1 MTQQSHKKSVG
12 PISTSVLH
20 CGSDTQL
27 SLLFEPEWLWQLTIH
42 GWGWALKQNSPIP
55 LQKLLQQCLLLT
67 PVFSSEP
74 QHQPDGEH
82 LGPGSLP
89 LLDED
94 AKQVWWGWEHQVLQG
109 LIGRCNVQEPSVFF
123 ASKEALAEKGV
134 SQVANNVTYGEKK
147 KSSLL
152 HWIDAVSRTSGV
164 FRGRKKKSTLNSL
177 CFLEQ

>member
-55 LQKLLQQCLLLT
+55 LQKLLQQRLLLT

-82 LGPGSLP
+82 LGPRSLP

-94 AKQVWWGWEHQVLQG
+94 AKQVRWGWEHQVLQG

-147 KSSLL
+147 RAHYFTGLMLYQERQESF
-152 HWIDAVSRTSGV
+152 G
-164 FRGRKKKSTLNSL
+164 GGKKNPR
-177 CFLEQ
+177 